1 MVREFKKVGAAAA
14 VAGALLASGSSFAN
28 VQLSV
33 PGDVVLVPYVIC
45 DPAKDNQNTLVGL
58 ITFDK
63 GRLGLQAGNINYSAP
78 WILATARVDLPTPGT
93 PKLPERVTGP
103 DAGKYDDAIHWYFY
117 DVRSNHLLNGVI
129 PVTDNDFVRFDW
141 CTTIRETGQT
151 ALNGVNGYLIFTTD
165 EVDRADNLA
174 LLESVPRYAL
184 YGHAYQIQGEWE
196 SQAFI
201 PIVSNPLH
209 SYLDVDEATGVPQPA
224 GNPARIANV
233 VKRDG
238 YPAFARL
245 LSGSNFAARGTNEPL
260 RRDVYMRYFLDPKLA
275 TENRMVFWF
284 NNNSGSVAAASLGY
298 TAGNGYAGVVS
309 LVQTRNNVA
318 GETYDS
324 EQIYRNSFS
333 ISLPDE
339 LNILRSYPPGV
350 ETGPRFPGMIHESV
364 EPYSGATVV
373 NTGIVRF
380 GIPEAVLTANSAG
393 TQFSTKPFV
402 SSGVSFNL
410 LGLGAGA
417 AAAQLQ
423 TEMATVGPAY

>member
-45 DPAKDNQNTLVGL
+45 DPANENQNTLVGL

-63 GRLGLQAGNINYSAP
+63 GRLGLRAGGINYSAP
-78 WILATARVDLPTPGT
+78 WVLATAQVDLPTPGT
-93 PKLPERVTGP
+93 PRLPTRVTGP
-103 DAGKYDDAIHWYFY
+103 QAGAYDNAIHWYFY

-129 PVTDNDFVRFDW
+129 PITDNDFVRFDW
-141 CTTIRETGQT
+141 CDTIRETGQT
-151 ALNGVNGYLIFTTD
+151 TLNGVNGYLIFTTD

-174 LLESVPRYAL
+174 LVESVPSYAL
-184 YGHAYQIQGEWE
+184 YGHAYQIQGNWE

-201 PIVSNPLH
+201 PIVANPLH
-209 SYLDVDEATGVPQPA
+209 SYLNVNPVTGVPQPA

-245 LSGSNFAARGTNEPL
+245 VSGSNFAARAGNNPAL
-260 RRDVYMRYFLDPKLA
+260 RRDVYMRYFLDPALA

-284 NNNSGSVAAASLGY
+284 NNNSGSFAAAPLGY
-298 TAGNGYAGVVS
+298 TAANGYPGAVT
-309 LVQTRNNVA
+309 LVQNRNSA

-324 EQIYRNSFS
+324 EQVYRNSFS
-333 ISLPDE
+333 RNLPDE
-339 LNILRSYPPGV
+339 LNIIRSTPTAPA
-350 ETGPRFPGMIHESV
+350 FPGMIHSSV
-364 EPYSGATVV
+364 EAYSGVTVV

-380 GIPEAVLTANSAG
+380 GIPEAVLVTSTTGVNSNV
-393 TQFSTKPFV
+393 PFA

-410 LGLGAGA
+410 LGLGAGNV
-417 AAAQLQ
+417 AAQLQ

>member
-45 DPAKDNQNTLVGL
+45 DPANENQNTLVGL

-63 GRLGLQAGNINYSAP
+63 GRIGLRAGGINYSAP
-78 WILATARVDLPTPGT
+78 WVLATAEVDLPTPGT
-93 PKLPERVTGP
+93 PSLPIRVTGP
-103 DAGKYDDAIHWYFY
+103 QAGAYDNAIHWYFY

-141 CTTIRETGQT
+141 CNTIRETGQT
-151 ALNGVNGYLIFTTD
+151 TLNGVNGYLVFTTD

-174 LLESVPRYAL
+174 AVESVPSYAL
-184 YGHAYQIQGEWE
+184 YGHAYQIQGNWE

-201 PIVSNPLH
+201 PIVANPLH
-209 SYLDVDEATGVPQPA
+209 SYLNVNPVTGVPQPA

-245 LSGSNFAARGTNEPL
+245 LSGSNFAARAANAAL
-260 RRDVYMRYFLDPKLA
+260 RRDVYMRYFLDPALA

-284 NNNSGSVAAASLGY
+284 NNNSGSFSAASLGY
-298 TAGNGYAGVVS
+298 TAGNGYPGVVS
-309 LVQTRNNVA
+309 LVQNRNAA

-324 EQIYRNSFS
+324 EQVYRNSFS
-333 ISLPDE
+333 RNLPDE
-339 LNILRSYPPGV
+339 LNIIRSTPTAPA
-350 ETGPRFPGMIHESV
+350 FPGMIHSSV
-364 EPYSGATVV
+364 EAYSGVTVV

-393 TQFSTKPFV
+393 TERSTTPFV

-410 LGLGAGA
+410 LGLGAGS

>member
-45 DPAKDNQNTLVGL
+45 DPANNNQNTLVGL

-63 GRLGLQAGNINYSAP
+63 GRIGLRAGGIDYSAP
-78 WILATARVDLPTPGT
+78 WILATAEVDLPTPGT
-93 PKLPERVTGP
+93 PSLPTRVTLP
-103 DAGKYDDAIHWYFY
+103 QAGAFNEAIHWYFY

-141 CTTIRETGQT
+141 CATIRETGQDV
-151 ALNGVNGYLIFTTD
+151 LNGVNGYLIFTTD
-165 EVDRADNLA
+165 DVDRADNLA
-174 LLESVPRYAL
+174 LVESVPKTAL
-184 YGHAYQIQGEWE
+184 YGHAYQIQGNWE

-201 PIVSNPLH
+201 PIVANPLH
-209 SYLDVDEATGVPQPA
+209 SYLNVNPTTGVPQPA
-224 GNPARIANV
+224 GNPDRIANV
-233 VKRDG
+233 VKRNG

-245 LSGSNFAARGTNEPL
+245 LSGSNFAARGTNAAL
-260 RRDVYMRYFLDPKLA
+260 RRDVYMRYFLDPALA

-284 NNNSGSVAAASLGY
+284 NNNSGTFGAAGLGY
-298 TAGNGYAGVVS
+298 TPGNGYGLPAPVS
-309 LVQTRNNVA
+309 LVQDRSAVA

-324 EQIYRNSFS
+324 EQVYRNSFS
-333 ISLPDE
+333 ISFPNE
-339 LNILRSYPPGV
+339 LNIVRSTPTAPA
-350 ETGPRFPGMIHESV
+350 FPGMLHASV
-364 EPYSGATVV
+364 EAATGVEVV

-380 GIPEAVLTANSAG
+380 GIPEAVLTRNTAG
-393 TQFSTKPFV
+393 TERSTAPFA

-410 LGLGAGA
+410 LGLGAGG

-423 TEMATVGPAY
+423 TEMATVGPA